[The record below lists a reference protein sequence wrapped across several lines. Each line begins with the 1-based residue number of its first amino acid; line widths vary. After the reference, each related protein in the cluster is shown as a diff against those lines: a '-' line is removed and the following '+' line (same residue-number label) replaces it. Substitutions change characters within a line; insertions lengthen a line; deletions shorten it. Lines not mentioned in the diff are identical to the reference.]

1 MVRFPRM
8 YHFLENGLPMT
19 ALFSKVH
26 QLLGNAIG
34 NEAAYSENHCVL
46 GNLQPIRGY
55 DFQKVL
61 HIRKNDGR
69 TNMVFQKCM
78 TFRKNADGTGPFF
91 PEKPLIEHRPEE
103 CVP

>member
-1 MVRFPRM
+1 MEKSLKISLKSDLEKVLFEMVRFPRM
-8 YHFLENGLPMT
+8 YYFLENGLPMT

-34 NEAAYSENHCVL
+34 NEAAYSEKHCVL

-61 HIRKNDGR
+61 HIRKIDGR
-69 TNMVFQKCM
+69 IDMFFQ
-78 TFRKNADGTGPFF
+78 N
-91 PEKPLIEHRPEE
+91 
-103 CVP
+103 V